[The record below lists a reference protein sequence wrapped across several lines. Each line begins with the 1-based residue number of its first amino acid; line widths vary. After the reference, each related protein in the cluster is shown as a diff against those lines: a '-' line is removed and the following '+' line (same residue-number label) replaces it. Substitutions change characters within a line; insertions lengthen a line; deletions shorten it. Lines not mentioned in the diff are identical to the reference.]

1 MWLASTVSV
10 QPPPHR
16 TTGLLRLSLKRCTAT
31 GGEAGR
37 GGGREGKHAASTTLK
52 MVISVVKS
60 HYAYMYSRWRVNA

>member
-16 TTGLLRLSLKRCTAT
+16 ATGLLRLSLKRCTAT
-31 GGEAGR
+31 GGEGR
-37 GGGREGKHAASTTLK
+37 GREGRESNAANTTLK
-52 MVISVVKS
+52 MVMSVVKS